1 MNNKTQKLVA
11 SLNIIDD
18 VFFQKMAEDIGF
30 CEELLSTIL
39 EQKVIVK
46 KVVQQNSIK
55 NLQGRSVILDA
66 LCELEDG
73 RICNIE
79 VQKANDDN
87 HEKRVRYNAAC
98 ITANIMEP
106 GEKFEKIPDVIG
118 IFISKFDMFKK
129 GKTIYHVDR
138 IIREKG
144 ECTDNGFKEIYVN
157 TKIDDGSDIAEL
169 MWIFKE
175 DKAYNFEKFPKTSA
189 RKHHFKEPEGGSV
202 EMCELVDNFVKE
214 EAKLLAP
221 ILAQELAQELAQDMA
236 KNMAQD
242 MAKNMAQEVLRDLV
256 YSLLEKGVSPE
267 TVKICV
273 SSIPAN
279 EIDWMYTELQRV
291 GA

>member
-106 GEKFEKIPDVIG
+106 GEKFEKVPDVIG

-144 ECTDNGFKEIYVN
+144 ECTDN
-157 TKIDDGSDIAEL
+157 
-169 MWIFKE
+169 
-175 DKAYNFEKFPKTSA
+175 AYNFEKFPKTSA

-242 MAKNMAQEVLRDLV
+242 MAQNMAQDMAKNMAQEVLRDLV

-267 TVKICV
+267 TLKTCV
-273 SSIPAN
+273 QSIHAN